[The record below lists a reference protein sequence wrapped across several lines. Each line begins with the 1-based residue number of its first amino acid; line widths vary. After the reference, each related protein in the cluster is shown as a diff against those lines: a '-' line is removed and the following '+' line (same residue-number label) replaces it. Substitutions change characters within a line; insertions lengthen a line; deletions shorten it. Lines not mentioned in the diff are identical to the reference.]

1 VWNRPLL
8 PASIIGA
15 PGWWSSPALRGWRL
29 LTLCAKARAMAEYLA
44 KHGLE
49 GVLEGIVNDV
59 LSEQPQNPFQ
69 AMAER
74 LAAAAKAKTGKD
86 VGGGGGAKAAA
97 PAAAAAAADAG
108 DADAVEAA
116 LVEALASG
124 TVPDS
129 IAFAAAQGLPHQ
141 VFVDRVLKG
150 LRAAEQIVTESTEV
164 LGWDL
169 TAEGAAAAENGSPE
183 FLVWSAVPA
192 GGISRKE
199 LEAALD
205 ANLVKNGMN
214 QAMKLKLLKV
224 NKQTKNI
231 EQASSS
237 AADAT
242 RDVLKSVAAGATLD
256 AKVSKELARRKLIA
270 KTKTLKY
277 SVSKG
282 PKYGVKDERVTTLTD
297 EMLRTG
303 DWKTVEFKPYNLEA
317 AGKMPMGGFLHPL
330 MKVRTQFREVFLELG
345 FEEMPT
351 DRFVESSFWNF
362 DSLFQP
368 QQHPARDA
376 HDTFFT
382 KGAAG
387 TTTKLPEGYFQ
398 TVKATHEHGGD
409 TGSIGYKMIWSEE
422 ESKKNLLRTHTT
434 AISSRM
440 LYRVAQ
446 EMKET
451 GVFRPR
457 KFFSVDRVFRNET
470 MDATHLCEFHQCEGV
485 VLDYNLTLGDLM
497 GTIDQFFTKIGLPG
511 LRFKPAYNPYTE
523 PSMEIF
529 GYHPQLKKSVELGN
543 SGMFRPEM
551 MLPYPLPPDVRAIAW
566 GLSLERPTMILYG
579 ISNIRTLFGHEVS
592 IDMIRDNPICRLT
605 V

>member
-1 VWNRPLL
+1 
-8 PASIIGA
+8 
-15 PGWWSSPALRGWRL
+15 
-29 LTLCAKARAMAEYLA
+29 MAEYLA

-59 LSEQPQNPFQ
+59 LAEQPQNPFQ

-86 VGGGGGAKAAA
+86 VGTAAKPAQAAA
-97 PAAAAAAADAG
+97 PAPAG
-108 DADAVEAA
+108 EGVEAA
-116 LVEALASG
+116 LLDALGSADVS
-124 TVPDS
+124 DS
-129 IAFAAAQGLPHQ
+129 IEFAAAQGVQHQ
-141 VFVDRVLKG
+141 VFVDRVLKK
-150 LRAAEQIVTESTEV
+150 LRAAGQIVTESTEV
-164 LGWDL
+164 LGWEL
-169 TAEGAAAAENGSPE
+169 TKDGTAAAEGGSPE
-183 FLVWSAVPA
+183 YLVWSAVPA
-192 GGISRKE
+192 GGISRKD
-199 LEAALD
+199 LEAKLNKD
-205 ANLVKNGMN
+205 LVKNGMN
-214 QAMKLKLLKV
+214 HAMKLKLLKV
-224 NKQTKNI
+224 NKETKNI

-242 RDVLKSVAAGATLD
+242 RDVLKSVAAGAELD
-256 AKVSKELARRKLIA
+256 AKVSKELARRQLIG
-270 KTKTLKY
+270 KTKVLKY
-277 SVSKG
+277 SIAKG
-282 PKYGVKDERVTTLTD
+282 PKFGVVDERVTTLTD

-303 DWKTVEFKPYNLEA
+303 EWKTMEFKPYNLSA
-317 AGKMPMGGFLHPL
+317 AGKLPTGGYLHPL

-362 DSLFQP
+362 DTLFQP

-382 KGAAG
+382 KGPAG

>member
-1 VWNRPLL
+1 
-8 PASIIGA
+8 
-15 PGWWSSPALRGWRL
+15 
-29 LTLCAKARAMAEYLA
+29 MAEYLA

-59 LSEQPQNPFQ
+59 LAEQPQNPFQ

-86 VGGGGGAKAAA
+86 VGTAAKPAQAAA
-97 PAAAAAAADAG
+97 PAPAG
-108 DADAVEAA
+108 EGVEAA
-116 LVEALASG
+116 LLDALGSADVS
-124 TVPDS
+124 DS
-129 IAFAAAQGLPHQ
+129 IEFAAAQGVQHQ
-141 VFVDRVLKG
+141 VFVDRVLKK
-150 LRAAEQIVTESTEV
+150 LRAAGQIVTESTEV
-164 LGWDL
+164 LGWEL
-169 TAEGAAAAENGSPE
+169 TKDGTAAAEGGSPE
-183 FLVWSAVPA
+183 YLVWSAVPA
-192 GGISRKE
+192 GGISRKD
-199 LEAALD
+199 LEAKLNKD
-205 ANLVKNGMN
+205 LVKNGMN
-214 QAMKLKLLKV
+214 HAMKLKLLKV
-224 NKQTKNI
+224 NKETKNI

-242 RDVLKSVAAGATLD
+242 RDVLKSVAAGAELD
-256 AKVSKELARRKLIA
+256 AKVSKELARRQLIG
-270 KTKTLKY
+270 KTKVLKY
-277 SVSKG
+277 SIAKG
-282 PKYGVKDERVTTLTD
+282 PKFGVVDERVTTLTD

-303 DWKTVEFKPYNLEA
+303 EWKTMEFKPYNLSA
-317 AGKMPMGGFLHPL
+317 AGKLPTGGYLHPL

-362 DSLFQP
+362 DTLFQP

-382 KGAAG
+382 KGPAG

-440 LYRVAQ
+440 LSRVAQ
-446 EMKET
+446 EMNET
-451 GVFRPR
+451 GGFRPR

>member
-1 VWNRPLL
+1 
-8 PASIIGA
+8 
-15 PGWWSSPALRGWRL
+15 
-29 LTLCAKARAMAEYLA
+29 M
-44 KHGLE
+44 
-49 GVLEGIVNDV
+49 LEGIVNDV
-59 LSEQPQNPFQ
+59 LAEQPQNPFQ

-74 LAAAAKAKTGKD
+74 LAAAAKAKTGRD
-86 VGGGGGAKAAA
+86 VGAAKAAPA
-97 PAAAAAAADAG
+97 PAPAPAGAPDGADA
-108 DADAVEAA
+108 A
-116 LVEALASG
+116 LMDALASAS
-124 TVPDS
+124 VPDS
-129 IAFAAAQGLPHQ
+129 IEFAAAHGVSHQ
-141 VFVDRVLKG
+141 VFVDRVLKK
-150 LRAAEQIVTESTEV
+150 LRAAGQIVTESTEV
-164 LGWDL
+164 LGWEL
-169 TAEGAAAAENGSPE
+169 TQDGADAAENGSPE
-183 FLVWSAVPA
+183 YLVWSAVPA
-192 GGISRKE
+192 AGISRKE
-199 LEAALD
+199 LEAKLD
-205 ANLVKNGMN
+205 KDLVKNGMN
-214 QAMKLKLLKV
+214 HAMKQKLLTV

-231 EQASSS
+231 EQASPS

-242 RDVLKSVAAGATLD
+242 RDVLKSVAAGAVLGDKD
-256 AKVSKELARRKLIA
+256 AKELARRKLIA

-277 SVSKG
+277 SIGKG
-282 PKYGVKDERVTTLTD
+282 PKYGVKDERATALTD
-297 EMLRTG
+297 DMLRTG
-303 DWKTVEFKPYNLEA
+303 AWKTVEFKPYNLEA
-317 AGKMPMGGFLHPL
+317 AGKMPLGGYLHPL

-398 TVKATHEHGGD
+398 KVKATHEHGGD
-409 TGSIGYKMIWSEE
+409 TGSIGYKMVWSEE

-451 GVFRPR
+451 GKFRPR

-551 MLPYPLPPDVRAIAW
+551 MLPYGLPPDVRAIAW